1 MDKQSV
7 LVQIQREYA
16 LGLNYVRPAR
26 IRYRDRIMKRNPQSK
41 NGWKI
46 ININMIWNYI
56 DTLIASFFTNGVKC
70 KFISR
75 QGWIWEEEAE
85 NLNSVAEFDER
96 EWATQQL
103 KYQVEQ
109 DSLFF
114 GVGILNK
121 TGFDKDTLC
130 NTWRCINPLS
140 WIPDPLPTQTGQFD
154 GKNYRFHGFCML
166 TNIHDVKDIYDKDA
180 INRWFAKQYNMEQNL
195 NRLAYQNKA
204 WTWPIV
210 VSEIEDN
217 FALDIYTHYTIVDWR
232 KWKFVTSADMSEIF
246 YQEELKPVTKEEK
259 LNPSLIPR
267 PIILNYYDPVRWNPF
282 GTSICDK
289 VEDKQNAK
297 SILANL
303 SLMKAKREATWWDF
317 LVNSRL
323 IKNKEELRKKTFDQ
337 RYLFI
342 DENEIGTQPI
352 QNAMYELPQSQIK
365 TDVWNMMS
373 WLENEAKYD
382 SKIDSLQQGLMP
394 DKSMTKAEAQQ
405 IQANANMQLS
415 VKNTIKQ
422 RFYRE
427 YYFQRWRGYLENFPE
442 GRKKWVL
449 LNADFE
455 WTGMELQ
462 KDQFVTKQMP
472 YILVWATEDINA
484 ISEQQKNTLMML
496 YPIITNDPEIKSVN
510 KSIFKRLYLRATGL
524 KPNTVNSIFD
534 YTPQERIAMDY
545 VNMVNLGYDP
555 KSLFKRTD
563 LDYYTVWLYM
573 QKADDGDLK
582 EKILQKLQGLLLEL
596 GETPTMP
603 MQNEMANSAANMM
616 MAQATPSKDE
626 LITRNTVNLDS
637 NIG

>member
-1 MDKQSV
+1 MDKSAI

-16 LGLNYVRPAR
+16 LWLNYVRPAR
-26 IRYRDRIMKRNPQSK
+26 IRYRDRIMKRNPQATKSA
-41 NGWKI
+41 KI

-56 DTLIASFFTNGVKC
+56 DTLIASFFTNWVKC

-75 QGWIWEEEAE
+75 QWWIWEEEAQ

-121 TGFDKDTLC
+121 TWFDHITKT

-140 WIPDPLPTQTGQFD
+140 WIPDPLPTQTWQFD
-154 GKNYRFHGFCML
+154 WKNYRFHGFCML
-166 TNIHDVKDIYDKDA
+166 TNLHDVKDMYDKA
-180 INRWFAKQYNMEQNL
+180 ALNRWFAKQYNTEDEL
-195 NRLAYQNKA
+195 TREAYANKA
-204 WTWPIV
+204 GTWPILV
-210 VSEIEDN
+210 DEIEDN
-217 FALDIYTHYTIVDWR
+217 FALDIYTHYTIIDWK
-232 KWKFVTSADMSEIF
+232 KWKFVTSPDMSEIF
-246 YQEELKPVTKEEK
+246 YQEKLKPVTKEEK
-259 LNPSLIPR
+259 LDERLIPR
-267 PIILNYYDPVRWNPF
+267 PIMLNYYDPVRWNPF

-303 SLMKAKREATWWDF
+303 SLLKAKREATGGDF

-323 IKNKEELRKKTFDQ
+323 IKNKEELQKKTFDQ
-337 RYLFI
+337 RLLFI

-373 WLENEAKYD
+373 WLDNESKYD
-382 SKIDSLQQGLMP
+382 SKIDSLQQWIMP

-405 IQANANMQLS
+405 LQANANMQLS
-415 VKNTIKQ
+415 LKNTIKQ
-422 RFYRE
+422 RFYRD
-427 YYFQRWRGYLENFPE
+427 YYFQRWRGYLENLKDTE
-442 GRKKWVL
+442 EKWVL
-449 LNADFE
+449 LNADFA
-455 WTGMELQ
+455 WTGKSLS
-462 KDQFVTKQMP
+462 KDQFITKQMP
-472 YILVWATEDINA
+472 YIMVWATEDINA
-484 ISEQQKNTLMML
+484 INEKDKNTLMML
-496 YPIITNDPEIKSVN
+496 YPIITNDPEIKPVN
-510 KSIFKRLYLRATGL
+510 KSIFKRLYLRATWL

-534 YTPQERIAMDY
+534 YTPQEKKAMDF
-545 VNMVNLGYDP
+545 VNMVNLWVKP

-573 QKADDGDLK
+573 QKAEDSDLK
-582 EKILQKLQGLLLEL
+582 AEILEKLSWLLLEL
-596 GETPTMP
+596 WEQPQ
-603 MQNEMANSAANMM
+603 MQMNNEMANSAANIM
-616 MAQATPSKDE
+616 MAQAAPSKDE
-626 LITRNTVNLDS
+626 LITRDTVNLNS
-637 NIG
+637 NIA